1 MPVIFLSQPSMN
13 PYLAERAGCIL
24 AGGGIAWAVYV
35 ATEHADLS
43 EFFLET
49 GFRKI
54 FLQSGPMEVC
64 ALGIVLW
71 LWGKW
76 KRSVRAR

>member
-1 MPVIFLSQPSMN
+1 MGA
-13 PYLAERAGCIL
+13 YWAERIGSLL

-35 ATEHADLS
+35 STEQADLS
-43 EFFLET
+43 EFFLAS

-54 FLQSGPMEVC
+54 FLHSGPMEVC
-64 ALGIVLW
+64 ALGIILW

-76 KRSVRAR
+76 KRSVSVH

>member
-1 MPVIFLSQPSMN
+1 MGA
-13 PYLAERAGCIL
+13 YWAERLGSL
-24 AGGGIAWAVYV
+24 MAGGGIVWAVYV
-35 ATEHADLS
+35 ATEQADLS
-43 EFFLET
+43 EFFLES

-64 ALGIVLW
+64 ALGIILW

-76 KRSVRAR
+76 KRSVSLH